1 MKKNMGLIDRWLRA
15 ILAIVVFVL
24 YIADKIT
31 GIAAVILG
39 IFAIIFLVTSFTG
52 VCPVY
57 TWLGISTMKHDT
69 HDEGHHGATP
79 KAAH

>member
-1 MKKNMGLIDRWLRA
+1 MKKNMGMIDRVLRT
-15 ILAIVVFVL
+15 ILAIVVFAL
-24 YIADKIT
+24 YIGGQLT

-39 IFAIIFLVTSFTG
+39 IFAVIFLVTSFTG

-57 TWLGISTMKHDT
+57 TWLGITTLKGDK

-79 KAAH
+79 KGAH